1 MEKIINRAAALE
13 KCRMQIEEGKK
24 RGRDAMRSMALA
36 LIRIRD
42 ERLYEE
48 DGCDGFNEY
57 VTQKLNWD
65 RLAAWRVI
73 HAGETIMALEAG
85 EVDTAL
91 IPNEEHHLVLLH
103 QIPAPELPQAW
114 IDGLRV
120 LEAQNKQV
128 TTANIKRLIKAAK
141 AQIEEEQAR
150 EEPKGVNPPLTIGGE
165 TGSGDGD
172 EQRKSFSEDAENA
185 LEMIGEYAGTDV
197 KAAIEKGTIK
207 MPERDLIR
215 WADEDP
221 VMIKNL
227 AHYIVNEGWSLNK
240 ALEYEQTTFDE
251 LTNIQAIARFA
262 EARGGAYE
270 TEITIGNAV
279 WQFSMHKK

>member
-1 MEKIINRAAALE
+1 MEKKINRAQALE

-73 HAGETIMALEAG
+73 QAGETIMALEAG

-141 AQIEEEQAR
+141 AQIEEEQVR

-165 TGSGDGD
+165 IGGADGED
-172 EQRKSFSEDAENA
+172 RKSRTEEAENA
-185 LEMIGEYAGTDV
+185 LEIIGEYAGSDV
-197 KAAIEKGTIK
+197 KVALEKGNIRIS
-207 MPERDLIR
+207 ERDLVR

-227 AHYIVNEGWSLNK
+227 AYYIVNEGWSLNK
-240 ALEYEQTTFDE
+240 ALEYEHTTFDE
-251 LTNIQAIARFA
+251 LTTVQAIARFA
-262 EARGGAYE
+262 EARGGTYE
-270 TEITIGNAV
+270 TEITIGNAI
-279 WQFSMHKK
+279 WQFSIHKK

>member
-1 MEKIINRAAALE
+1 
-13 KCRMQIEEGKK
+13 MQIEEGKK
-24 RGRDAMRSMALA
+24 RGRDAIRSMALA

-48 DGCDGFNEY
+48 DGYDGFNDY
-57 VTQKLNWD
+57 VTSELNWD

-85 EVDTAL
+85 KVDIAL
-91 IPNEEHHLVLLH
+91 IPNEEPHLVLLH
-103 QIPAPELPQAW
+103 QIPAPELPRAW
-114 IDGLRV
+114 IDGLRY
-120 LEAQNKQV
+120 LEEQNKQV

-141 AQIEEEQAR
+141 AQIEEEAQ
-150 EEPKGVNPPLTIGGE
+150 EEPKGVNPPLIV
-165 TGSGDGD
+165 GDGEE
-172 EQRKSFSEDAENA
+172 EQRKSFSEEAENA
-185 LEMIGEYAGTDV
+185 LEMIGEYAGGDV
-197 KAAIEKGTIK
+197 KAAIEKGMIK
-207 MPERDLIR
+207 IAERDLIR

-227 AHYIVNEGWSLNK
+227 AYYIVNEGWSLNK

-251 LTNIQAIARFA
+251 LTTIEAIARFA

-270 TEITIGNAV
+270 TEITIGNAI
-279 WQFSMHKK
+279 WQFSVRKK

>member
-1 MEKIINRAAALE
+1 MEKINRAQALE

-57 VTQKLNWD
+57 VQTRLNWD

-73 HAGETIMALEAG
+73 HAGETIIALEAG

-120 LEAQNKQV
+120 LEQQNKQV
-128 TTANIKRLIKAAK
+128 TTANIKRLVKAAK

-150 EEPKGVNPPLTIGGE
+150 EEPRGVNPPLTIAGEAEAGGA
-165 TGSGDGD
+165 DG
-172 EQRKSFSEDAENA
+172 EPRKSFSEAAEVA
-185 LEMIGEYAGTDV
+185 LQTIGEAAGDDI
-197 KAAIEKGTIK
+197 KRAIEKGTIK
-207 MPERDLIR
+207 ISERDLLR

-221 VMIKNL
+221 IMIKNL
-227 AHYIVNEGWSLNK
+227 AYYIVNEGWSLNK
-240 ALEYEQTTFDE
+240 ALEYEDTTFDE

-270 TEITIGNAV
+270 TEITIGNTI
-279 WQFSMHKK
+279 WQFSLRKK

>member
-57 VTQKLNWD
+57 VIQKLNWD

-73 HAGETIMALEAG
+73 HAGETIIALEAG

-120 LEAQNKQV
+120 LEQQNKQV

-150 EEPKGVNPPLTIGGE
+150 EEPKGVNPPLTIAGE
-165 TGSGDGD
+165 TGGDG
-172 EQRKSFSEDAENA
+172 EQRKTFSEEGENA
-185 LEMIGEYAGTDV
+185 LEMIGEYAGADV
-197 KAAIEKGTIK
+197 KAAIEKGMVKLT
-207 MPERDLIR
+207 ERDLIR

-221 VMIKNL
+221 IMIKNL
-227 AHYIVNEGWSLNK
+227 AYYIINEGWSLNK
-240 ALEYEQTTFDE
+240 AIEYEHATFDE
-251 LTNIQAIARFA
+251 LTTIQAIARFA

-270 TEITIGNAV
+270 TEITIGNAI
-279 WQFSMHKK
+279 WQFSMRKQ

>member
-1 MEKIINRAAALE
+1 MDKINRAEARAQELKE
-13 KCRMQIEEGKK
+13 CRMQIEEGKK
-24 RGRDAMRSMALA
+24 RGRDAIRSMALA

-48 DGCDGFNEY
+48 DGYDGFNDY
-57 VTQKLNWD
+57 VTSELNWD

-85 EVDTAL
+85 KVDIAL

-103 QIPAPELPQAW
+103 QIPAPELPRAW
-114 IDGLRV
+114 IDGLRY
-120 LEAQNKQV
+120 LEEQNKQV

-141 AQIEEEQAR
+141 AQIEEEAQ
-150 EEPKGVNPPLTIGGE
+150 EEPKGVNPPLIV
-165 TGSGDGD
+165 GDGEE
-172 EQRKSFSEDAENA
+172 EQRKSFSEEAENA
-185 LEMIGEYAGTDV
+185 LEMIGEYAGDDV
-197 KAAIEKGTIK
+197 KAAIEKGMIK
-207 MPERDLIR
+207 IAERDLIR

-227 AHYIVNEGWSLNK
+227 AYYIVNEGWSLNK

-251 LTNIQAIARFA
+251 LTTIEAIARFA

-270 TEITIGNAV
+270 TEITIGNAI
-279 WQFSMHKK
+279 WQFSMRKK

>member
-1 MEKIINRAAALE
+1 MEKITNRATALE

-57 VTQKLNWD
+57 VQTRLNWD

-73 HAGETIMALEAG
+73 HAGETIIALEAG

-120 LEAQNKQV
+120 LEQQNKQV

-165 TGSGDGD
+165 TGGDG
-172 EQRKSFSEDAENA
+172 EQRKTFSEEGENA
-185 LEMIGEYAGTDV
+185 LEMIGEYAGGDV
-197 KAAIEKGTIK
+197 KAAIEKGMVK
-207 MPERDLIR
+207 LAERDLIR

-221 VMIKNL
+221 IMIKNL
-227 AHYIVNEGWSLNK
+227 AYYIINEGWSLNK
-240 ALEYEQTTFDE
+240 AIEYEHATFDE
-251 LTNIQAIARFA
+251 LTTVQAIARFA

-270 TEITIGNAV
+270 TEITIGNAT
-279 WQFSMHKK
+279 WQFSMRKK

>member
-1 MEKIINRAAALE
+1 MEKINRAAALE

-42 ERLYEE
+42 EQLYLE

-57 VTQKLNWD
+57 VQQKLNWD

-141 AQIEEEQAR
+141 AQIEEEELAS
-150 EEPKGVNPPLTIGGE
+150 EPKGVNPPLTIGDGE
-165 TGSGDGD
+165 E
-172 EQRKSFSEDAENA
+172 EQRKSFSEEAENA
-185 LEMIGEYAGTDV
+185 LEMIGEYAGADV

-227 AHYIVNEGWSLNK
+227 AYYIVNEGWSLNK

-251 LTNIQAIARFA
+251 LTSIQAIARFA
-262 EARGGAYE
+262 EARGGTYE

-279 WQFSMHKK
+279 WQFSMRKK